1 MDPSPAAR
9 YGWAMADLA
18 LSSSRPGRLVFAA
31 GIAGI
36 AVQNLVYRDF
46 LAGFQPAPDWLPL
59 RAPLAVLF
67 GAVALVAAAGI
78 ATGHRIVGSAR
89 LLLAWFAALA
99 VAFHVPVLVG
109 HPSGGACAVA
119 CEVIALG
126 GITAMLALPDSAAG
140 RIAFAA
146 SLPAFGLF
154 HFLYLDYIV
163 SVIPGW
169 IPGHTFW
176 AIATG
181 IALIAAGASLLSGRH
196 ARLAAI
202 LATVMFG
209 SWVVLLH
216 VPRMIERR
224 HANEWTSMFI
234 ATAMCGG
241 AWLIGSSRRASWRE
255 VRSAKH

>member
-1 MDPSPAAR
+1 MDPPPAAH
-9 YGWAMADLA
+9 YDWAMADLA
-18 LSSSRPGRLVFAA
+18 PSSRPGRLVFAA

-46 LAGFQPAPDWLPL
+46 LAGFQPAPGWIPL

-78 ATGHRIVGSAR
+78 ASGRHVVGSAR
-89 LLLAWFAALA
+89 VLLAWFAALA
-99 VAFHVPVLVG
+99 VAFHVPILVA
-109 HPSGGACAVA
+109 HPLSGVAWAVA
-119 CEVIALG
+119 CEIIALG
-126 GITAMLALPDSAAG
+126 GITAMLALPESAAG
-140 RIAFAA
+140 RVAFAA

-169 IPGHTFW
+169 IPGPTFW

-181 IALIAAGASLLSGRH
+181 LALIAAGASLLSGRH
-196 ARLAAI
+196 ARLTAT

-209 SWVVLLH
+209 SWVILLH
-216 VPRMIERR
+216 VPRLIERR
-224 HANEWTSMFI
+224 HADEWTSMFI

-241 AWLIGSSRRASWRE
+241 SWLIGSGRRDG
-255 VRSAKH
+255 

>member
-1 MDPSPAAR
+1 
-9 YGWAMADLA
+9 MADLA
-18 LSSSRPGRLVFAA
+18 SPYSSRPGRLVFAA

-46 LAGFQPAPDWLPL
+46 LVGFQPAPGWLPL

-67 GAVALVAAAGI
+67 GAVALTAAAGI
-78 ATGHRIVGSAR
+78 ATGRRVVGSAR
-89 LLLAWFAALA
+89 MLLACFAALA
-99 VAFHVPVLVG
+99 VAFHVPVLVAN
-109 HPSGGACAVA
+109 PTSGGAWAVA
-119 CEVIALG
+119 CEVVALG
-126 GITAMLALPDSAAG
+126 AIAAMLALPDSAAG

-146 SLPAFGLF
+146 TLPAFGLF

-163 SVIPGW
+163 SVIPSW
-169 IPGHTFW
+169 IPAHTFW

-181 IALIAAGASLLSGRH
+181 VALIAAGTSLLSGRH

-216 VPRMIERR
+216 IPRVIERR
-224 HANEWTSMFI
+224 HADEWTSMFI

-241 AWLIGSSRRASWRE
+241 AWLIGSTRRE
-255 VRSAKH
+255 D

>member
-1 MDPSPAAR
+1 MDPPPAAR

-18 LSSSRPGRLVFAA
+18 LSSSRPGGLVFAA

-36 AVQNLVYRDF
+36 AVQNLIYRDF

-67 GAVALVAAAGI
+67 GAVALAAAAGI
-78 ATGHRIVGSAR
+78 ATGHRVVGSAR
-89 LLLAWFAALA
+89 MLLAWFAALA
-99 VAFHVPVLVG
+99 VAFHVPVLVA
-109 HPSGGACAVA
+109 HLTSGGAWAVA

-140 RIAFAA
+140 RVAFAA

-169 IPGHTFW
+169 IPGPTFW

-181 IALIAAGASLLSGRH
+181 IALITAGASLLSGRH

-202 LATVMFG
+202 LTTVMFG

-216 VPRMIERR
+216 VPRVIERR
-224 HANEWTSMFI
+224 HADEWTSMFI

-241 AWLIGSSRRASWRE
+241 AWLIAGTRRAD
-255 VRSAKH
+255 